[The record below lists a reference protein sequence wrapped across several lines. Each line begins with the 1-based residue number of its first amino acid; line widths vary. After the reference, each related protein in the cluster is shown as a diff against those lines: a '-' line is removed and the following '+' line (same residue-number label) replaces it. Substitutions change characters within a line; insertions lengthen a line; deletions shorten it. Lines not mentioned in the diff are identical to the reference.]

1 MKARRLDKP
10 KTENRAGFTLIELL
24 VVISIIAVLMS
35 LILPAVQSAREAARR
50 TECLNHLRN
59 LALAINNFASGQS
72 GRLPRLSCGDPR
84 YNLKNGFDD
93 YPWTVSLL
101 PYLDRMDLYEV
112 GPN

>member
-50 TECLNHLRN
+50 TQCLNNIRGI
-59 LALAINNFASGQS
+59 ATAMTNFST
-72 GRLPRLSCGDPR
+72 GRG
-84 YNLKNGFDD
+84 GG
-93 YPWTVSLL
+93 L
-101 PYLDRMDLYEV
+101 PYLDEGGYNWPTQLLSYLDRNDIAGNVSYYNPV
-112 GPN
+112 

>member
-50 TECLNHLRN
+50 TQCLNHLRN

-72 GRLPRLSCGDPR
+72 GKLPRLSYRDPR
-84 YNLKNGFDD
+84 YNLKNYFDA
-93 YPWTVSLL
+93 YAWTGRLVT
-101 PYLDRMDLYEV
+101 
-112 GPN
+112 